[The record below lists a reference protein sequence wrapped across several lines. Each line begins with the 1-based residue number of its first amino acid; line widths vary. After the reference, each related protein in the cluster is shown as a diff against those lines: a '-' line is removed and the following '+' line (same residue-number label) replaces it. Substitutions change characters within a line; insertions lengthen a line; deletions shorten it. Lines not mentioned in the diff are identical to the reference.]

1 MRRPSRKSRE
11 RELRLSRYVV
21 RSHLR
26 ARRENRILRE
36 RSSRNRKSPALVPAP
51 PPRVTIEAPEK
62 LVFHGNNEVRDVF
75 HGFIGGVATQLR
87 AGCAVQL
94 DLSKTQ
100 LLLPC
105 GVLLLLSHVRSWT
118 TTYPGRLTSNY
129 PSDEVVEQML
139 QSVGVLEKL
148 GLPARMTVSREEVTR
163 WYHFKG
169 DSMDA
174 TQMAPF
180 MEVAKERLGEANQS
194 ALYDSVVEAITNV
207 THHAYGEEEAKKWWM
222 FASLNSEN
230 MFVSIFD
237 GGRSIPGTLLE
248 KPGVRD
254 QVRGWVYGRKKRD
267 ARILHAAMG
276 GRSRTKLRYRGK
288 GLPEMLQ
295 STKSMVGS
303 SLAIYSRYGV
313 FYCDSGSDREEDAQL
328 PIPIDG
334 TLLLWSLRT
343 SEV

>member
-1 MRRPSRKSRE
+1 MRRPSRKSRD
-11 RELRLSRYVV
+11 RELRLSRYATLANHRAKRTRR
-21 RSHLR
+21 RSFRSRKAKAAVSANAVLR
-26 ARRENRILRE
+26 H
-36 RSSRNRKSPALVPAP
+36 
-51 PPRVTIEAPEK
+51 VTVEAPQR

-75 HGFIGGVATQLR
+75 HDFIGAIARRLR
-87 AGCAVQL
+87 EGCNVKL
-94 DLSKTQ
+94 DLSKTE

-118 TTYPGRLTSNY
+118 SSYPGRLTSNY

-148 GLPARMTVSREEVTR
+148 GCPPRMTVNREEVTR

-169 DSMDA
+169 ESMDA
-174 TQMAPF
+174 TQMGPF

-194 ALYDSVVEAITNV
+194 ALYDGVVEAITNV

-222 FASLNSEN
+222 FASVNKEA
-230 MFVSIFD
+230 MFVAIFD

-254 QVRGWVYGRKKRD
+254 QVRGWVYGRKKAD
-267 ARILHAAMG
+267 ARMLHAAMG

-303 SLAIYSRYGV
+303 SLAIYSRFGV